1 MDKIVKLFKK
11 IGENDKKA
19 ILMTLEKLID
29 KEQRKNLDIKKIEDT
44 DFLRLRQGKFRI
56 IFHYENGSP
65 VIDSIRLRN
74 ENTYN
79 F

>member
-11 IGENDKKA
+11 ISEKDRKV
-19 ILMTLEKLID
+19 ILATLEKLVD
-29 KEQRKNLDIKKIEDT
+29 EKQRSNLDIKKIEDT
-44 DFLRLRQGKFRI
+44 DFLRLRQGRFRI
-56 IFHYENGSP
+56 IFHHENGSP
-65 VIDSIRLRN
+65 IVDSIKARN